1 MDPELSA
8 ALAQV
13 RAEAAGVQG
22 AVAPPRVG
30 PADRPTG
37 PPRPAP
43 STPALAPQGP
53 APRAVVVAK
62 QTKQSAHVTPLHDGR
77 DREPAAAPAGRAG
90 DPRYSTVVIPGSPGQ
105 PVADARMKPAVFD
118 ADMMADDRTQVDMP
132 LPPPRELAVVAPA
145 LPPPSSQASPRG
157 FAFIPAPELPPEM
170 RGYDPGAQ
178 RGHMPSH
185 PFELFEAAPPPPV
198 MPQAPEVPRDAFPGR
213 RLSTHEDLRI
223 LVPEKSYALDH
234 NPFAAALR
242 RRQRIKVG
250 ILVFAAML
258 GLGLVGAVA
267 SRFVH

>member
-1 MDPELSA
+1 M
-8 ALAQV
+8 
-13 RAEAAGVQG
+13 
-22 AVAPPRVG
+22 
-30 PADRPTG
+30 
-37 PPRPAP
+37 
-43 STPALAPQGP
+43 APQGA

-62 QTKQSAHVTPLHDGR
+62 QTKAT
-77 DREPAAAPAGRAG
+77 REPDPAAAPAGRGG

-105 PVADARMKPAVFD
+105 AGPEARMKPAVFD

-132 LPPPRELAVVAPA
+132 LPPSRELAVVAPPA
-145 LPPPSSQASPRG
+145 LPPPTSQASPRG

-170 RGYDPGAQ
+170 RGYDPAAQ
-178 RGHMPSH
+178 RGRMPSH

-250 ILVFAAML
+250 ILVVAAML